1 MELINCRDIREQML
15 IEAKVELTKIYAHE
29 GKVLRLVVIQ
39 VEGDSAS
46 NVYIKNKIKTCEE
59 VGINCDHIQL
69 PSDIRLDI
77 LKSTIKYH
85 INRKDVNAVMLQL
98 PLPCHLK
105 PHQQELLDL
114 IPWQM
119 DVDGLST
126 ESIGRLWSGQECL
139 VPCTAQGIM
148 RLLPEDLSGKSVSI
162 INRSNLIGKPLIK
175 LLLDRNATPTI
186 FHSKSGGYGDIVNEV
201 IWSDYVITGTG
212 QAKWIKCY
220 ENEWS
225 DVTIID
231 AAICRDEENK
241 LCGDVN
247 IKTFEHTNCK
257 ITPVPGSVGIL
268 TTAQLI
274 LNVVAAYKLQQGE

>member
-1 MELINCRDIREQML
+1 MPRIRQEPNRSWSKD
-15 IEAKVELTKIYAHE
+15 EKI
-29 GKVLRLVVIQ
+29 RI
-39 VEGDSAS
+39 
-46 NVYIKNKIKTCEE
+46 
-59 VGINCDHIQL
+59 
-69 PSDIRLDI
+69 
-77 LKSTIKYH
+77 
-85 INRKDVNAVMLQL
+85 INR
-98 PLPCHLK
+98 HL
-105 PHQQELLDL
+105 
-114 IPWQM
+114 I
-119 DVDGLST
+119 DGLST

-186 FHSKSGGYGDIVNEV
+186 FHSKSGGYGDIVNEA

-241 LCGDVN
+241 FLVEGEHLVEEAFRAGVLLEVVQCEDYNGSFDVETTYVTYEVIKKLSNTQNPQRIIGVCKKIEEKEIESGTTFN
-247 IKTFEHTNCK
+247 IKRIFFKRC
-257 ITPVPGSVGIL
+257 
-268 TTAQLI
+268 
-274 LNVVAAYKLQQGE
+274 LQ